1 MSAVS
6 TGEPFVAHTGCAI
19 ARVWGNVSARCRWGA
34 SISMKTRCGA
44 RPSGK
49 SPYRY
54 LNCRNVPAM
63 FASPSGPLKSNVD
76 RASSGLIPDL
86 VPRVGLSEIPGKER
100 RISRYP
106 SDRSQRAS
114 STCENYQVIAYMS
127 WKGTGGP
134 SRLLARP
141 VYSVELRLWRECVRP
156 DSRPRPPR
164 GLAIYLLAA
173 RRSRAAGTLR
183 TGYRGEAG
191 RPHDGQEI
199 IQETPSGR
207 PRGARAMSDAWKRAA
222 GGPAG
227 GRARGS
233 FHQDVVTRTMDPI
246 GVSRTGRALE
256 T

>member
-1 MSAVS
+1 
-6 TGEPFVAHTGCAI
+6 
-19 ARVWGNVSARCRWGA
+19 
-34 SISMKTRCGA
+34 MKTRRDA

-49 SPYRY
+49 SPDRY
-54 LNCRNVPAM
+54 LNCKYVSDM
-63 FASPSGPLKSNVD
+63 FASAPGSVKSYVD
-76 RASSGLIPDL
+76 RAFPVSSQTSF
-86 VPRVGLSEIPGKER
+86 PRVGLSEIPGKKR

-106 SDRSQRAS
+106 SDRSQRVS
-114 STCENYQVIAYMS
+114 STCENYQVIVYMS

-246 GVSRTGRALE
+246 GVSRTGRAP
-256 T
+256 TT